1 MNTLDDNTDLKFR
14 KLFEKAGLD
23 SPTPGFTGN
32 VMNKIAQLNPQAQA
46 SPEKRSFRSWAGGIG
61 IALLAIIGLGSMY
74 YFDIGILPERFK
86 PIFAPVFGKIFESF
100 KGIFDSVE
108 VSGTTIAII
117 LGFAFLILL
126 ERILSRFRIT
136 RNIYFSF

>member
-1 MNTLDDNTDLKFR
+1 MNTQDDNTDLKFR

-23 SPTPGFTGN
+23 SPSAGFTGD
-32 VMNKIAQLNPQAQA
+32 VMDKIAQLNPQAQA
-46 SPEKRSFRSWAGGIG
+46 SPEKRFFRGLSGGIG
-61 IALLAIIGLGSMY
+61 ITLLAIIGLGSMY
-74 YFDIGILPERFK
+74 YFGIGILPERFK
-86 PIFAPVFGKIFESF
+86 PIFAPVFGKIFDSL

-126 ERILSRFRIT
+126 ERILSRFRVT
-136 RNIYFSF
+136 RNIYFSL